1 MSAFWHDVKLELRFG
16 VPMVFWAV
24 VSLLMI
30 ATGPFGTYA
39 ALGMTQRALFWLLV
53 VASSALL
60 SLILN
65 LGLRSL
71 VPQLAPRF
79 APVLAALIA
88 TAVLG
93 PLLYLLIAAIVPA
106 EAPLQ
111 QSFGDI
117 LLLVAALKL
126 GRSALRFAG
135 DAVPVIPTEGATPED
150 SAPPCRLL
158 QRIDPE
164 ARGCLWSI
172 SVRDHYVDVTT
183 SAGTTSLLM
192 RLVDAIAETEPVEGA
207 RVHRSHWVA
216 WAAVAAVEREGG
228 KVFLRLQNGV
238 RVPVSKNHRDAV
250 DQRGLV

>member
-1 MSAFWHDVKLELRFG
+1 
-16 VPMVFWAV
+16 
-24 VSLLMI
+24 
-30 ATGPFGTYA
+30 
-39 ALGMTQRALFWLLV
+39 MTQRALFWLLV
-53 VASSALL
+53 VAISALF

-71 VPQLAPRF
+71 APCLAPQA

-93 PLLYLLIAAIVPA
+93 PLLYLLIAAIVPGDA
-106 EAPLQ
+106 ALQ
-111 QSFGDI
+111 RSFGDI

-135 DAVPVIPTEGATPED
+135 DAVPVVQAEGAPPED

-158 QRIDPE
+158 QRIDAE

-192 RLVDAIAETEPVEGA
+192 RFVDAIAETEPVEGA

-216 WAAVAAVEREGG
+216 WAAVTAVEREGG
-228 KVFLRLQNGV
+228 KVFLRLQNGA
-238 RVPVSKNHRDAV
+238 RVPVSKNHREVV
-250 DQRGLV
+250 DQRGLI

>member
-39 ALGMTQRALFWLLV
+39 ALGVSLRALFWLSV
-53 VASSALL
+53 VTVSALF
-60 SLILN
+60 SLFLHFA
-65 LGLRSL
+65 LRHFA
-71 VPQLAPRF
+71 PELAPRY
-79 APVLAALIA
+79 APVLAAVVA

-93 PLLYLLIAAIVPA
+93 PLLYVLITVILPQGVP
-106 EAPLQ
+106 Q
-111 QSFGDI
+111 QRSFGEI

-126 GRSALRFAG
+126 GRSALRFAE
-135 DAVPVIPTEGATPED
+135 DPTPEAPAQEAEPED

-158 QRIDPE
+158 QRIDPA
-164 ARGCLWSI
+164 ARGSLWSI

-192 RLVDAIAETEPVEGA
+192 RLADAIAETEPVEGA
-207 RVHRSHWVA
+207 QIHRSHWVA
-216 WAAVAAVEREGG
+216 WAAVTAVEREGA
-228 KVFLRLQNGV
+228 KVFLRLQNGA
-238 RVPVSKNHRDAV
+238 RVPVSKNHRDKLE
-250 DQRGLV
+250 QRGLV